1 MKGNVAIIVPPG
13 TSTLMPSYLNT
24 LERGWIHPGV
34 VVLLLEKG
42 SKNGYR
48 KVMCQGSIVLNEKSV
63 NQTVAKSFDVVGL
76 CCAKSSEAYRK
87 SG

>member
-24 LERGWIHPGV
+24 LEKGWIHPGV

-48 KVMCQGSIVLNEKSV
+48 KVMCQGSIFEIRED
-63 NQTVAKSFDVVGL
+63 SFYCLEREERESDGS
-76 CCAKSSEAYRK
+76 KEF
-87 SG
+87 